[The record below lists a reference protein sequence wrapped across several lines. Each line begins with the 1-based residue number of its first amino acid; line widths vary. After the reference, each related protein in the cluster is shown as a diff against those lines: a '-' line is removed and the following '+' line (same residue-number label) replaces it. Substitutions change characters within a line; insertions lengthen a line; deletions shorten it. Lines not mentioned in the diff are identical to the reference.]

1 MENMDSLQQLFF
13 LLGTSSSCI
22 TAYCV
27 LQVVYPR
34 RLKRLHSLSLAGNP
48 IDKDVNYNTFISAHL
63 PELVYLDFR
72 AVDGDTRELARVQYL
87 FPIAE
92 LKLIEAQEQQ
102 RQEELQLHKAAYVE
116 FLNDRSLFD
125 SMYDED
131 TEAAKLANLPG
142 VAQLLESYPSIHFP
156 FPHTVHQFVALC
168 RQVFTLGLEQHE
180 RREAEASTF
189 FDCVSEAVS
198 DNQERAA
205 QRLNAFEK
213 ERREMFSKL
222 HQMTDP
228 KLLEVRPAKCVEE
241 LHDSL
246 MTLEL
251 QLVDQLEDITKDF
264 ERNIS
269 DMVSGFTETFTFA
282 QCRDLENHHH
292 EKLLEIA
299 LGTLAK
305 VAKHELLEDM
315 PDDTLMLLVDKDTV
329 ISAVSASHDTHLLK
343 IDQREDELVTRIT
356 TWSSTMM
363 EKVKPCIQNN
373 IVDSRVT
380 FKRGHRSINGKPRT
394 ENHNGINGLRLP

>member
-1 MENMDSLQQLFF
+1 MKECMTRCVYRRVTSQRLSTVGFANAAGDPVIVNLQLKRCE
-13 LLGTSSSCI
+13 LGEER
-22 TAYCV
+22 
-27 LQVVYPR
+27 VVYLR

-48 IDKDVNYNTFISAHL
+48 IDKDVNYNTFIAAHL

-142 VAQLLESYPSIHFP
+142 VAQLLESYSS
-156 FPHTVHQFVALC
+156 QFVALC

-251 QLVDQLEDITKDF
+251 QLVNQLEDITKDF

-269 DMVSGFTETFTFA
+269 DMVSGFTETVQDIFA

-363 EKVKPCIQNN
+363 EKIQSNEVN
-373 IVDSRVT
+373 RNC
-380 FKRGHRSINGKPRT
+380 KRIAEIHTYIA
-394 ENHNGINGLRLP
+394 